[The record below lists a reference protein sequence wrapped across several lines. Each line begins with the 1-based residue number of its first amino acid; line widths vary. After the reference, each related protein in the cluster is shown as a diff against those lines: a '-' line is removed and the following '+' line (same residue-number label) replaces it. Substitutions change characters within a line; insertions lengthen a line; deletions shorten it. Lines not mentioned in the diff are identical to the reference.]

1 MTYTLLLYWEPGTG
15 PQEGTPELEA
25 EFERWDAVT
34 EEMRQAGVLVH
45 NEALNFRETAVTISG
60 ADGSLKRRDGDALGA
75 PDALFGFYVLNVD
88 SEDEALRWAERMP
101 HLDYGSVEIRPSM

>member
-1 MTYTLLLYWEPGTG
+1 MSYTLLLYWEPGTG
-15 PQEGTPELEA
+15 PEEGTPELEA
-25 EFERWDAVT
+25 EYAKWDAVT
-34 EEMRQAGVLVH
+34 EEMRQAGVLVL

-60 ADGSLKRRDGDALGA
+60 VDGSLKRRDGDALGA

-88 SEDEALRWAERMP
+88 NEDEAIRWAERMP

>member
-15 PQEGTPELEA
+15 PAEGTPELDA
-25 EFERWDAVT
+25 ELERWEAIT

-60 ADGSLKRRDGDALGA
+60 VDGSLKRRDGDVLGA
-75 PDALFGFYVLNVD
+75 PDTLFGFYVLNVD
-88 SEDEALRWAERMP
+88 HEDDAIRWAERMP
-101 HLDYGSVEIRPSM
+101 HLDYGAVEIRPSM

>member
-15 PQEGTPELEA
+15 PAEGTPELEA

-34 EEMRQAGVLVH
+34 EQMRAAGILIA

-60 ADGSLKRRDGDALGA
+60 ADGAVKRRDGDALGA
-75 PDALFGFYVLNVD
+75 PDTLFGFYVLDVD
-88 SEDEALRWAERMP
+88 NEDEALRWAERMP